1 VPSACLAAI
10 FIPAV
15 AIAGTLIV
23 VAIFA
28 WDSHLHG
35 SYLKQLAEIR
45 HRSVEYRNELGRKIA
60 LAIASVLLL
69 IAFVTIVWIRY
80 VVIADQLGVSAS
92 TSEGT
97 FGGASTSMV
106 WSRLGPTIVLNI
118 LIWGLG
124 TLYAWAVNEKVP
136 ELRESYRELLRAH
149 RKLDGARARFF
160 RNRSAYM
167 LCTLVSSKK
176 PKSPSK
182 NIRILWSRFTV
193 CPSDLKRSRL

>member
-1 VPSACLAAI
+1 VPSACLSAI

-23 VAIFA
+23 AAIFA

-45 HRSVEYRNELGRKIA
+45 HPSVEYRNELGRKIA

-149 RKLDGARARFF
+149 RKLDGARAPFF
-160 RNRSAYM
+160 SEQKRIHALYAREQQKTEVAIKEYQNFLEQIHS
-167 LCTLVSSKK
+167 VSQ
-176 PKSPSK
+176 
-182 NIRILWSRFTV
+182 
-193 CPSDLKRSRL
+193 RLEAK